1 LPDFKAAK
9 FGTAHASSATGRIRC
24 GEREN
29 GWRRRNYPLLFN
41 RKIRGLSIMWLSS
54 SPHPLDVPVFL
65 RQAGRDSQIFEFAI
79 KSR

>member
-1 LPDFKAAK
+1 MLPDLKAANLEQR
-9 FGTAHASSATGRIRC
+9 AS
-24 GEREN
+24 REN
-29 GWRRRNYPLLFN
+29 GWRGRNYPLLFN

-65 RQAGRDSQIFEFAI
+65 RQAGRDSQIFGFAI